1 MAATLISHILTQ
13 SIYAAPIPQHPPPN
27 STVFSIN
34 YSDACNDLRNCRTMW
49 SMVYSCLLT
58 IFACVWTA
66 IHPDVPEQYSAWS
79 FGMGS
84 RNIQMVFALLSPELS
99 VAAAWAGFSK
109 AWRISKKCAEIQEGW
124 TLTHSYFVIM
134 GGFFDSSKQE
144 VVRPDKNED
153 PSTLFAKYPGI
164 IDKSGDHRKAAVT
177 RERILDRSKGDSFAK
192 SVVVLQLLWF
202 TIQYVGRWASH
213 LPKSQ
218 LEAMTLAYAAL
229 SIFIYALWWYKPLD
243 VHFPIHVTEE
253 TRPNP
258 PNSDAV
264 TDQILPKMENAS
276 NPISPPVKIMETT
289 SLWIFLVTGILF
301 GGVHCLAWLFP
312 FPTRAE
318 KLLWRISAIIIT
330 VSPGPVAWA
339 IERQGNIETMVALS
353 GALSMLIYPVAR
365 IILFTLTFTSLRSP
379 PPALYRTTSWTSF
392 IPHLG

>member
-1 MAATLISHILTQ
+1 MAATLVSFILAQ
-13 SIYAAPIPQHPPPN
+13 SIYAAPISQHPPPN

-34 YSDACNDLRNCRTMW
+34 YSDACNELRTCRTMW
-49 SMVYSCLLT
+49 SMVYGCLLT

-66 IHPDVPEQYSAWS
+66 IHPDVPKQYSAWS
-79 FGMGS
+79 LGGRNAGMTL
-84 RNIQMVFALLSPELS
+84 ISPELA
-99 VAAAWAGFSK
+99 VAGAWEDFSK
-109 AWRISKKCAEIQEGW
+109 AWRISKKCAEIQGW
-124 TLTHSYFVIM
+124 TLTHSYFVLM
-134 GGFFDSSKQE
+134 DGFVDSSKQE
-144 VVRPDKNED
+144 VVKPDEDGNED
-153 PSTLFAKYPGI
+153 PCTLFEKYPGI

-177 RERILDRSKGDSFAK
+177 REQILDRSKGNFFAK
-192 SVVVLQLLWF
+192 FVVVLQLLWF
-202 TIQYVGRWASH
+202 TTQYVGRCASH
-213 LPKSQ
+213 LPRSQ

-229 SIFIYALWWYKPLD
+229 SILVYALWWYKPLD

-264 TDQILPKMENAS
+264 TDPILPKTENAS
-276 NPISPPVKIMETT
+276 NPTSPPAETIEAT

-301 GGVHCLAWLFP
+301 GGVHCFAWSFP

-330 VSPGPVAWA
+330 VSPGPVAWV
-339 IERQGNIETMVALS
+339 IERRGNIMVALS

-392 IPHLG
+392 LPHLG